1 MQDLFDEVMSWP
13 VQHGMDE
20 AVDAEFVKK
29 VELLITNRIENV
41 IKPDFKRQRLP
52 VVKFA
57 FANLGDKTL
66 GGYDPE
72 KNMIFF
78 NTPSLYNTSR
88 RKMRGQII
96 DLYTAIEHEYRHSIQ
111 YAFFKE
117 IKKGCKRGKLSKKA
131 IQYANYLHPAEKGK
145 IEFINMLVRDLLIKE
160 LTLKRDSTYINA
172 IKFFDT
178 LMPNK
183 IDTKPIETIINN
195 DDNYWSTLYELDARE
210 YQLKRVTVLHTFSI
224 FHSDTF
230 KLQPQKQKLGG
241 RQITYPVVST
251 EKELETRCD
260 DLRKVNSN
268 SHTLIDFYRSLGK
281 NMKSINVD
289 DIINYA
295 DKLGTH
301 SDAKVGATLTVFAMT
316 PETIPLIH
324 GKQNEISEKLTQK
337 GFQLAPHMMET
348 AIKISKTFNLQYL
361 SEFINKIESE
371 GDNGDI
377 ENH

>member
-13 VQHGMDE
+13 DQHNKDE
-20 AVDAEFVKK
+20 KIDADFVKK
-29 VELLITNRIENV
+29 VEQLITNRIENG
-41 IKPDFKRQRLP
+41 IKPDFKRQGLP

-57 FANLGDKTL
+57 FANLGDNTL
-66 GGYDPE
+66 GGYSPE

-78 NTPSLYNTSR
+78 NTPSLYNTRS
-88 RKMRGQII
+88 KEMRGKII

-145 IEFINMLVRDLLIKE
+145 TEFINMLIRDLLIKE
-160 LTLKRDSTYINA
+160 LTLKRDSTYKNA

-178 LMPNK
+178 LMPDK
-183 IDTKPIETIINN
+183 IDTKSIETIINN

-210 YQLKRVTVLHTFSI
+210 SQLARVTQLHALSI
-224 FHSDTF
+224 THSNTF
-230 KLQPQKQKLGG
+230 KLQPQKQKLSG
-241 RQITYPVVST
+241 RQIAYPVVST
-251 EKELETRCD
+251 EEELKKRFD
-260 DLRKVNSN
+260 NLLKVNSN

-289 DIINYA
+289 DIISYA

-301 SDAKVGATLTVFAMT
+301 SDEKIGATLTVFAMT

-324 GKQNEISEKLTQK
+324 GKQKEISEKLTQK
-337 GFQLAPHMMET
+337 GFQQAPHMMET
-348 AIKISKTFNLQYL
+348 AIKISKMFNLQYL
-361 SEFINKIESE
+361 SEIINKIESE
-371 GDNGDI
+371 SDNGDI
-377 ENH
+377 EI